1 MAKTANT
8 WRGILAFAVGHRW
21 LLVVSALLSAVGVI
35 CGVAPYLVLAWIAAA
50 IIADT
55 LTAATFFSA
64 LVAMAVFY
72 LMQGILQGASTL
84 VSHRCA
90 FQILENIRN
99 ALTEKM
105 ERLSMGSIWRAS
117 SGEYKNLILDE
128 VEKLEYPLAHAIPE
142 VSGNLGAFLLTFA
155 LMLAADWR
163 LALAALITIP
173 VGVLIMKGMFHG
185 YAARYARFMEAGD
198 ALNKTVVE
206 YLDGIEV
213 IKIFGR
219 GDASF
224 DKLRQAVL
232 NFRDFTLAWY
242 RHNWP
247 FTAAY
252 SVVLP
257 ASIVGVLPL
266 GSWFVAQGA
275 IELSTL
281 LLFVLLSFA
290 LISPLIKLSEFV
302 DNLAV
307 IIKTEQ
313 EVRDFLAQEEPHYEH
328 VAVLPQDAG
337 IVINHARFSYGGQLV
352 LDDVSVVIPPR
363 SITAIVGGSGAGK
376 TTLLRL
382 LARYWDLAEG
392 SIEIGGVDVRAFPQS
407 QLAQV
412 TSIVDQDAFLFD
424 RSIRDNILLGRPDA
438 SEEAL
443 ARAIELAECGE
454 LVARLENGLDT
465 VVSAGGARLSGG
477 ERQRV
482 CLARAILKDAPILLL
497 DEPTANLDLENEYKI
512 QQVLLRMMADK
523 TVVLVSHRLRMAV
536 PAQQI
541 LVMAEGR
548 LVDCGRHEELLA
560 RCEEYA
566 RLWRA
571 SVRAETWQLGG
582 AHHD

>member
-1 MAKTANT
+1 MSKTANT
-8 WRGILAFAVGHRW
+8 WRGILTFAVGYRW
-21 LLVVSALLSAVGVI
+21 LLVVSALLSVIAVI
-35 CGVAPYLVLAWIAAA
+35 CGVAPYLVLAWIAGE
-50 IIADT
+50 IIAHT
-55 LTAATFFSA
+55 LTQGTLFTA
-64 LVAMAVFY
+64 LFAMAVFF
-72 LMQGILQGASTL
+72 LLQGSLQSVSTL

-142 VSGNLGAFLLTFA
+142 VSGNLGAFILTFA
-155 LMLAADWR
+155 LMLAVDWR
-163 LALAALITIP
+163 LALTALVTLP

-185 YAARYARFMEAGD
+185 YAARYAHFMEAGD

-232 NFRDFTLAWY
+232 RFRDFTLAWY

-257 ASIVGVLPL
+257 AAICGVLPV
-266 GSWFVAQGA
+266 GTWFVAAGRA
-275 IELSTL
+275 DLSTL

-290 LISPLIKLSEFV
+290 LIPPLIKLSEFV

-328 VAVLPQDAG
+328 VPVSPQDAG
-337 IVINHARFSYGGQLV
+337 IVINHASFSYGGQTV
-352 LDDVSVVIPPR
+352 LNDLSVTIPPR

-382 LARYWDLAEG
+382 IARYWDVAQGE
-392 SIEIGGVDVRAFPQS
+392 IAIGGADVRHYPQA
-407 QLAQV
+407 QLARMLSV
-412 TSIVDQDAFLFD
+412 VDQDVFLFD
-424 RSIRDNILLGRPDA
+424 RSIRENILLGRPDA

-443 ARAIELAECGE
+443 ARAIALAECGE
-454 LVARLENGLDT
+454 IIARFERGLDT
-465 VVSAGGARLSGG
+465 VVGAGGARLSGG

-512 QQVLLRMMADK
+512 QQVLQRMMADK

-541 LVMAEGR
+541 LVMDGGQ
-548 LVDCGRHEELLA
+548 LVGAGRHEDLLA
-560 RCEEYA
+560 TCEEYR
-566 RLWRA
+566 RLWQA
-571 SVRAETWQLGG
+571 STRAEGWRLGG
-582 AHHD
+582 GRHD

>member
-1 MAKTANT
+1 MEKMLGT
-8 WRGILAFAVGHRW
+8 WRGILGFAKGRRW
-21 LLVVSALLSAVGVI
+21 LLVLSALFSIVGVI
-35 CGVAPYLVLAWIAAA
+35 CGVAPYLVLAWTCGAFLAG
-50 IIADT
+50 T
-55 LTAATFFSA
+55 LSQTTLFSGVAVMA
-64 LVAMAVFY
+64 LCY
-72 LMQGILQGASTL
+72 LLQGILQSASTL
-84 VSHRCA
+84 VSHACA
-90 FQILENIRN
+90 FQILENIRS

-155 LMLAADWR
+155 LMLAVDPL
-163 LALAALITIP
+163 LALAALVTIP
-173 VGVLIMKGMFHG
+173 VGMLIMKGMFRG

-198 ALNKTVVE
+198 VLNKTVVE

-219 GDASF
+219 GEASF
-224 DKLRQAVL
+224 EKLRQAVL
-232 NFRDFTLAWY
+232 RFRDFTLAWY

-247 FTAAY
+247 YTAAY

-257 ASIVGVLPL
+257 ASIVGVLPV
-266 GSWFVAQGA
+266 GTWFVAMGRA
-275 IELSTL
+275 DLSTL

-290 LISPLIKLSEFV
+290 LIPPLIKLSEFV

-313 EVRDFLAQEEPHYEH
+313 EVRDFLAQEEPAYPE
-328 VAVLPQDAG
+328 VPASPQDAG
-337 IVINHARFSYGGQLV
+337 ITIRHASFSYGGQMV
-352 LDDVSVVIPPR
+352 LDDISAQLAPG

-382 LARYWDLAEG
+382 IARYWDVAQGE
-392 SIEIGGVDVRAFPQS
+392 IAIGGADVRQFPQA
-407 QLAQV
+407 QLARML
-412 TSIVDQDAFLFD
+412 SIVDQEAFLFD
-424 RSIRDNILLGRPDA
+424 RSIRENILLGRPDA

-443 ARAIELAECGE
+443 TRAVRLAECDE
-454 LVARLENGLDT
+454 IVARLEHGLDT

-497 DEPTANLDLENEYKI
+497 DEPTANLDLENEHKI

-523 TVVLVSHRLRMAV
+523 TVVLVSHRMRMAV

-541 LVMAEGR
+541 LVMDGGR
-548 LVDCGRHEELLA
+548 LVGAGRHDELLDT
-560 RCEEYA
+560 CDEYR
-566 RLWRA
+566 RLWQA
-571 SVRAETWQLGG
+571 SVRAEDWRLGGG
-582 AHHD
+582 AHD